1 MTPVDS
7 SELRPIIDE
16 LANALQTA
24 IVLSGR
30 LATSLRA
37 DCHDADVLYDAIGR
51 ATIALHRLR
60 PTQWRCPVNGHQ
72 KQPTG
77 QIDPTVMQLLREAY
91 DLLTDSASPL
101 DLRDWLKAAR
111 SVIAAEG

>member
-60 PTQWRCPVNGHQ
+60 PTNG
-72 KQPTG
+72 G
-77 QIDPTVMQLLREAY
+77 
-91 DLLTDSASPL
+91 
-101 DLRDWLKAAR
+101 AR
-111 SVIAAEG
+111 